1 MPIKRRPRAR
11 RMLGDGGPFARAQ
24 PMNLFL
30 SPLVCTPPAELP
42 VEIVERKGI
51 GHPDTVCDALAEQ
64 ASVALSRFY
73 LERFGSLMHHNVDKG
88 LLWGGAARAGFGGGE
103 ILQPIELYLAGRAT
117 EEYRGVRVPLPEI
130 VAESSRQWLRRHLRH
145 LDADRHVRVHSLIRP
160 SSADLADLFLRRQ
173 GEGAPL
179 ANDTS
184 FGVGFAPLDALEQV
198 VLGVERHLNSAA
210 VKAAHPEIG
219 EDIKVMG
226 VRCGG
231 RLELTVA
238 CALVAA
244 YVASFADY
252 TRKKE
257 GIRQLALEAARSLGA
272 GDVGVAVNTADGTT
286 PESLYL
292 TASGTSAEAG
302 DDGQVGRGNRA
313 NGLITP
319 YRPMSLEALAG
330 KNPVTH
336 VGKLYNVAAG
346 RLAKSLVRELAGVR
360 EAHCCLVSR
369 IGAPIDEP
377 QALDLRLRLDE
388 GASLDALRPR
398 VQALAREGL
407 RAMPE
412 LWREFVAGAE
422 LAP

>member
-1 MPIKRRPRAR
+1 
-11 RMLGDGGPFARAQ
+11 
-24 PMNLFL
+24 MNLVL

-51 GHPDTVCDALAEQ
+51 GHPDTVCDALAEA
-64 ASVALSRFY
+64 ASVALSRYY
-73 LERFGSLMHHNVDKG
+73 LERFGALMHHNVDKG

-117 EEYRGVRVPLPEI
+117 EAVRGARVPLQEI
-130 VAESSRQWLRRHLRH
+130 VTESSLQWLRRHLPR
-145 LDADRHVRVHSLIRP
+145 LDADRNVRVHSLIRP
-160 SSADLADLFLRRQ
+160 SSADLVDLFLRGQ
-173 GEGAPL
+173 GEAAPL

-184 FGVGFAPLDALEQV
+184 FGVGFAPLDALERV
-198 VLGVERHLNSAA
+198 VLGVERHLNSPA

-226 VRCGG
+226 VRRGG
-231 RLELTVA
+231 RIELTVA

-244 YVASFADY
+244 HVASFADY
-252 TRKKE
+252 AGKKD
-257 GIRQLALEAARSLGA
+257 GIRQLALEAACGLGA
-272 GDVGVAVNTADGTT
+272 GEVDAAVNTADGAT

-336 VGKLYNVAAG
+336 VGKLYNVAAA
-346 RLAKSLVRELAGVR
+346 RLAQSLARELAGVR
-360 EAHCCLVSR
+360 EAYCCLVSR

-377 QALDLRLRLDE
+377 QAIDVRLRLAE

-398 VQALAREGL
+398 VAELAREGL
-407 RAMPE
+407 RAMRD
-412 LWREFVAGAE
+412 LWRELAAGAE